1 MARNSTSPA
10 ERIAADYAAMHRNE
24 EIRQLQAASRRL
36 GIALLIAA
44 ALCGG
49 FLAIFHDVA
58 ARTAAT
64 VFQSEQI
71 K

>member
-1 MARNSTSPA
+1 MTRPITSPA
-10 ERIAADYAAMHRNE
+10 ERIAADFAAMHKNE
-24 EIRQLQAASRRL
+24 DIEKLEAASRRL
-36 GIALLIAA
+36 GITLLIAF
-44 ALCGG
+44 ALCVG
-49 FLAIFHDVA
+49 FLGIFHDIA